1 MEMVFHHA
9 FSIMLHEV
17 KENLENGMKD
27 YWAILTRN
35 GLHHAV
41 GVNSSP
47 DPKELVQE
55 IITLLKV
62 SIREV
67 QRHMLLSTR

>member
-1 MEMVFHHA
+1 
-9 FSIMLHEV
+9 
-17 KENLENGMKD
+17 MKD

-55 IITLLKV
+55 IIKLLKV
-62 SIREV
+62 TEV
-67 QRHMLLSTR
+67 QRHMHAVINT